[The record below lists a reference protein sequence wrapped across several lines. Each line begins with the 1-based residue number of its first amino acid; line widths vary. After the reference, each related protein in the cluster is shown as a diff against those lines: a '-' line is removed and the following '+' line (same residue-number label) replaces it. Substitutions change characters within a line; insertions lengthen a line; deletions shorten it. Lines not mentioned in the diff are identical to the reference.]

1 MNQRVLCCCCAVLAS
16 LATASRA
23 FDRMAPM
30 NAPGESVPPPAANQR
45 SSAPPSLDD
54 LLLQGLDSASSKR
67 PVASKSRPAKAGVA
81 ERSAAKQTATP
92 KPGGA
97 LSAIEQN
104 MRNVHQRL
112 LQKDLSDDTLVAEQ
126 QIVSQL
132 DQIIEKLASQCRQ
145 ASAPQSVGNPKP
157 KSGGDPDPKSQ
168 AKTGSQAA
176 RDDKSSTGGRSDS
189 INLTTEVR
197 QSMGRVWGQLPER
210 FRRQIQNVS
219 RIEFLPKY
227 RKLIEDYYR
236 RLAEEPD
243 R

>member
-1 MNQRVLCCCCAVLAS
+1 MNKRVLCCCFAVLGS
-16 LATASRA
+16 LATISRA
-23 FDRMAPM
+23 FDRTAPM
-30 NAPGESVPPPAANQR
+30 NASGESVPPPAANQG

-67 PVASKSRPAKAGVA
+67 PVASKHRPAKAGVA

-92 KPGGA
+92 KLGGA

-112 LQKDLSDDTLVAEQ
+112 LRKDLSDDTLVAEQ

-145 ASAPQSVGNPKP
+145 ASAQQSAGKPKP
-157 KSGGDPDPKSQ
+157 KTGGDPDQKSQ

-176 RDDKSSTGGRSDS
+176 RDDKSSTGGSDS
-189 INLTTEVR
+189 INPTTEVR

-210 FRRQIQNVS
+210 FRRQIQNVN
-219 RIEFLPKY
+219 RIEFLPQY

-236 RLAEEPD
+236 RLAEKPD